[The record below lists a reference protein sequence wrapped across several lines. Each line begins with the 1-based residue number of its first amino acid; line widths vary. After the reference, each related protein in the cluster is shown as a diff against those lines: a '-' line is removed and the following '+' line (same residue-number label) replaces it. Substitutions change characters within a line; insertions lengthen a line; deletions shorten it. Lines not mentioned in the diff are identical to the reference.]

1 MKQAYQHI
9 EPGTT
14 YYDFIK
20 DQISELV
27 NTWNSTHAKQSDLQT
42 IADACKTIFK
52 YHHWIKVEDIKGTFE
67 LGLMGEYGENKGLN
81 NETIFTWF
89 KTASARAKKHNM
101 DTNPE
106 YECKPTFIPEDQR
119 RETRLSLIQTF
130 MNFHDEYC
138 KTKVYNSKIDHYIP
152 AFFRWFKKLGLVSLS
167 DDQEDEMFKDESLK
181 LQDMRSFLSQGKKHK
196 RQETQKSLFIEI
208 FMGVCDQDYGIETQ
222 LKSIKL

>member
-14 YYDFIK
+14 YYNFIK
-20 DQISELV
+20 DQISGLV
-27 NTWNSTHAKQSDLQT
+27 NTWNSTHNKPAILQT

-101 DTNPE
+101 DTHQD

-119 RETRLSLIQTF
+119 KETRLSLVQTF
-130 MNFHDEYC
+130 MNFHDEYK
-138 KTKVYNSKIDHYIP
+138 KTKVYDSNMDHYIP
-152 AFFRWFKKLGLVSLS
+152 AFFRWFKSLGLISIN
-167 DDQEDEMFKDESLK
+167 DQQEDEMFTQESLK
-181 LQDMRSFLSQGKKHK
+181 LSDMRSFLSQGKKHK
-196 RQETQKSLFIEI
+196 ERDTQKKLFIEMFI
-208 FMGVCDQDYGIETQ
+208 NICENDFGIEDQ